1 MRIAL
6 LGAESTGKT
15 TLAHRLADRLHGI
28 YVPEYGRLYS
38 ERHSNDSTAL
48 DLAHIAAG
56 QLLAEEE
63 AARALP
69 GRPLICDT
77 DVLTTCTFA
86 QLYLGECPETLWEL
100 AALRRYDYSFLLL
113 PTLPHQQD
121 DIRLFGHQ
129 RHQHTGLLRAGLQR
143 LGRSFQ
149 FVGGTDLEA
158 RLGFILS
165 QLR

>member
-15 TLAHRLADRLHGI
+15 TLAHALAERLHGV
-28 YVPEYGRLYS
+28 YMPEYGRLYS
-38 ERHSNDSTAL
+38 ERHGNESTAL

-63 AARALP
+63 AARSLP

-77 DVLTTCTFA
+77 DVLTTCTYA
-86 QLYLGECPETLWEL
+86 QLYLGRCPETLWQL
-100 AALRRYDYSFLLL
+100 AALRRYDYTFLLL
-113 PTLPHQQD
+113 PTLPHQAD
-121 DIRLFGHQ
+121 TIRLFGGQ
-129 RHQHTGLLRAGLQR
+129 RHQHTGLLRAGLLQ

-158 RLGFILS
+158 RLGFILTH
-165 QLR
+165 LR

>member
-15 TLAHRLADRLHGI
+15 TLAHALADRLHGV

-38 ERHSNDSTAL
+38 ERHGNHSTAL

-63 AARALP
+63 AARAVP
-69 GRPLICDT
+69 ERPLICDT

-86 QLYLGECPETLWEL
+86 QLYLGRCPDTLWQLAEL
-100 AALRRYDYSFLLL
+100 RSYEFSFLLL
-113 PTLPHQQD
+113 PTLPHQPD
-121 DIRLFGHQ
+121 AIRLFGGL
-129 RHQHTGLLRAGLQR
+129 RHQHTGLLRAGLLR
-143 LGRSFQ
+143 LGRPFH
-149 FVGGTDLEA
+149 FIGGTNLDA
-158 RLGFILS
+158 RLDQILRI
-165 QLR
+165 LR